1 MSKEGKL
8 GSPRP
13 GQYLRIPAAVA
24 VARISL
30 ARAAP
35 AVPAAA
41 AAVLEAAAPELA
53 APSGAEGPVAVA
65 VLRRQ
70 PAAESAAATA
80 AAAAA
85 DGVDAHARDRQ
96 CRVHGVWVVQQPAVV
111 RMVAVAAAGA
121 LLAGQA

>member
-1 MSKEGKL
+1 M
-8 GSPRP
+8 
-13 GQYLRIPAAVA
+13 
-24 VARISL
+24 
-30 ARAAP
+30 
-35 AVPAAA
+35 PAAA

-53 APSGAEGPVAVA
+53 APSGAAGPVAVA
-65 VLRRQ
+65 VFRRR

-111 RMVAVAAAGA
+111 RMVAAVAAAGA